1 MKYFSILE
9 KSDPLDLTENVWH
22 DVSFLLTSKR
32 NTALLRVVDLEIR
45 TDEIGDEYIVLSASY
60 ATKNFQDGLSDCN
73 HVSMGRIPKLTQV
86 EVVKCF
92 LRKLHQKSDRFFQM
106 AKTHTIPPDETS
118 YTGLPLGK
126 NTNSCSD
133 EPDFRE
139 SWFMKG
145 IQFTVCVQRL
155 L

>member
-92 LRKLHQKSDRFFQM
+92 LRNLHQKSDRLFQM
-106 AKTHTIPPDETS
+106 AKTNTIRFLPTRPRTPACHSERIQIAVLMS
-118 YTGLPLGK
+118 RISEKAGL
-126 NTNSCSD
+126 
-133 EPDFRE
+133 
-139 SWFMKG
+139 
-145 IQFTVCVQRL
+145 
-155 L
+155 